1 MIPFVCPARLLVVA
15 WAAVF
20 LGGCALMRP
29 PQPLPPSPAG
39 LARGERL
46 LAAERIEV
54 EIDWAPGCRPA
65 PATVEGIRSFLREY
79 AAPSRGVE
87 VWLDEEVTI
96 DVDGDAWRTLRTHR
110 RPERG
115 GATVSVYLLF
125 VSRFAPGE
133 MRSRRGIALPE
144 SGAALI
150 AHDTLREQ
158 SFLTV
163 RGDEIERFVVQHEL
177 GHLLGLVSDDRHQHD
192 GHCTDPRCILY
203 AGVDARALL
212 ANWWRLF
219 TGRLPDELDPGCR
232 RELEERRAHA
242 RLPPS
247 LPCC

>member
-1 MIPFVCPARLLVVA
+1 MILSVCPARLLVVA

-20 LGGCALMRP
+20 LGGCAVMRAP
-29 PQPLPPSPAG
+29 RPLPPSPTG
-39 LARGERL
+39 LARAERL

-65 PATVEGIRSFLREY
+65 AGTLEGIRSFLREY
-79 AAPSRGVE
+79 AAPPRGVE

-96 DVDGDAWRTLRTHR
+96 DGDPMRTLGTHR

-115 GATVSVYLLF
+115 GATVTVYLLF
-125 VSRFAPGE
+125 VPRFASGE

-150 AHDTLREQ
+150 AHDTLREE

-177 GHLLGLVSDDRHQHD
+177 GHLLGLVSDDRHEHE

-232 RELEERRAHA
+232 RELQERRAHA
-242 RLPPS
+242 LPPS